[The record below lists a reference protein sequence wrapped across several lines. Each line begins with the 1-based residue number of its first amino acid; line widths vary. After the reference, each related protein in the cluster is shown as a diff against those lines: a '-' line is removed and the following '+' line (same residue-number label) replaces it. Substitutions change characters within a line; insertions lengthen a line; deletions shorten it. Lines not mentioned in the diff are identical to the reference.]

1 MTGTMQVITRL
12 IHAFWLGS
20 GAFLIF
26 VAAPAAF
33 RSAGNPTAA
42 ASFVG
47 AMLSRWH
54 YIALAAPLILLAL
67 EWRRARVVV
76 LSIIFAA
83 VVLAAAQA
91 MIDLRIR
98 TVRAKSPIPIS
109 ELSREDPI
117 RRQFGLLHGV
127 SSLLL
132 LGQVVAAA
140 AAIVIHER

>member
-1 MTGTMQVITRL
+1 
-12 IHAFWLGS
+12 
-20 GAFLIF
+20 
-26 VAAPAAF
+26 
-33 RSAGNPTAA
+33 
-42 ASFVG
+42 
-47 AMLSRWH
+47 MLSRWH